1 MKKYKKLQKQ
11 VNDSL
16 SEIKDEQL
24 LLSLKAQTSQNQ
36 QPKAPL
42 LKRKWTWAFASVV
55 AVLLVCV
62 ISLTVW
68 LPMIDNN
75 NGNDFDNATGD
86 TSPPQNSDEGPS
98 LPPPPSYDVADEINV
113 STSFEELNGL
123 TQVFDVYPI
132 EGFSVSKFVD
142 GVTDDVLYFVVSGDN
157 MVTNETYTIKIIVNK
172 YYKEKAYDYDFNLE
186 KQIGSQKLSYTEE
199 CEIDSEGYY
208 NYITVAKII
217 TEKER
222 IYVQYSGVTNSA
234 PNPFVASIQE
244 ILK

>member
-24 LLSLKAQTSQNQ
+24 LLSLKAQTSQSQ
-36 QPKAPL
+36 RQAPKP
-42 LKRKWTWAFASVV
+42 KRNWTWAFASVV
-55 AVLLVCV
+55 VVLLVCV
-62 ISLTVW
+62 ISLTVL
-68 LPMIDNN
+68 LPMIDDN
-75 NGNDFDNATGD
+75 NGNGYDNAAGD

-142 GVTDDVLYFVVSGDN
+142 GVTDEVLYFVVSGDN
-157 MVTNETYTIKIIVNK
+157 TVTNETYTIKIIVNK

-208 NYITVAKII
+208 NYTTVAKII

-222 IYVQYSGVTNSA
+222 IYVQYSGVTHGA